1 MKMCGSWQHQEH
13 GLLPAWPFGLGFWL
27 HPEQNHVEE
36 QEWFVQGPLCRP
48 GTLCLQPSAPSARQE
63 LGAGCGME
71 PAWCWGERTILHVQ
85 ELLQNHRGWWGWGGT
100 PGGDL
105 DRTLPHQGSVEP
117 LAQPQV
123 LVAAGD
129 PTEEPKFLEHF
140 FLCVESCEPGVSQVG
155 SGKHVEVGKKVSE
168 LAECPKDQG
177 ATSWGGTPAA
187 PGCALQTSTAR
198 CRFR

>member
-1 MKMCGSWQHQEH
+1 M
-13 GLLPAWPFGLGFWL
+13 
-27 HPEQNHVEE
+27 
-36 QEWFVQGPLCRP
+36 QGPLCHP

-85 ELLQNHRGWWGWGGT
+85 ALLQNHRGWWGWGGT

-123 LVAAGD
+123 LAIAGD
-129 PTEEPKFLEHF
+129 PMEVPPQLLGAIF
-140 FLCVESCEPGVSQVG
+140 FCVWSPVSPVS
-155 SGKHVEVGKKVSE
+155 SGWAQGNTWRWGKRS
-168 LAECPKDQG
+168 QSW
-177 ATSWGGTPAA
+177 TSVQRIREQPAGEA
-187 PGCALQTSTAR
+187 PRQLQAAR
-198 CRFR
+198 CRRAQRGANLGNSGKRGKCRNFTAESG